1 MSETQTTRG
10 YIETRDGPRERL
22 DCQFNPKQL
31 SISTSSTWTREPAKG
46 AKDASEPEYVGAN
59 PWSLKMELFFDGWDA
74 PSSPGAP
81 SPRDVSTDIQKLL
94 AWCKPTEESR
104 KKEVPRPPVLVFHWG
119 TTPKFQAYLSTV
131 DATFTMFTPEGMP
144 VRATANI
151 TLEQIPEKDRRG
163 NPTSGG
169 IVGRSSHLVAD
180 GDSLHSIAFQQ
191 LGDPRYWRALAAV
204 NGIDDP
210 LRLRPGT
217 RLLLP
222 DLAEAAQLS

>member
-1 MSETQTTRG
+1 MSETQTKRG
-10 YIETRDGPRERL
+10 YMETRDGPRERL
-22 DCQFNPKQL
+22 DCQFNPKQY

-46 AKDASEPEYVGAN
+46 APKSSPPEFVGAN
-59 PWSLKMELFFDGWDA
+59 PWSLQMELFFDGWDA
-74 PSSPGAP
+74 PS
-81 SPRDVSTDIQKLL
+81 PRDVSLDVQKLL
-94 AWCKPTEESR
+94 SWCKPTDESL
-104 KKEVPRPPVLVFHWG
+104 KKKVPRPPVVVFHWG
-119 TTPKFQAYLSTV
+119 TTPEFEAYLKSV
-131 DATFTMFTPEGMP
+131 NATFTMFTPEGMP

-151 TLEQIPEKDRRG
+151 TLEQIPPKNPKG

-169 IVGRSSHLVAD
+169 IVGRSSHLVSD

-191 LGDPRYWRALAAV
+191 LGDATYWRAVAVV

-222 DLAEAAQLS
+222 DPDEAAELS